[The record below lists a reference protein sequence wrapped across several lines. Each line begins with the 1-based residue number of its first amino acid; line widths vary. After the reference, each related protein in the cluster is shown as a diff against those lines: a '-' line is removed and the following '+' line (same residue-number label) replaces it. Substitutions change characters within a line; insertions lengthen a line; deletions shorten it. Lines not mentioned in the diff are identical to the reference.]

1 MLPQNPERIV
11 LFTDSSSI
19 DTSLRALLQEQVPG
33 LEILH
38 AGSTQGYL
46 SLVRERPCAVAILD
60 YDIPG
65 IREAELL
72 ARLRLLDDEPEVL
85 LLSRCE
91 SSSVIKRIAESNRR
105 YVVRDSQV
113 VSSLSLAIRDLMRI
127 RRLEREMA
135 TLRANLVRAN
145 ARLQEQNDRLDDFC
159 VTLAHDIRVPLSAL
173 SLKMEY
179 LLDGPARSLDERG
192 RGTLA
197 RSVDAVHHLLRVVE
211 ATYDLSRLGRDE
223 ISMSRVD
230 IKKLVLRVSGEIRAT
245 TTGVLEVECGDIP
258 PVQGNEALLE
268 RVFLNLMSNS
278 IKYSN
283 QQTTRVTFQSG
294 AEGHTDDPKFVWLVC
309 GDNGPGIPKVDQG
322 QVFGMFKRGGN
333 KDAKEGLGVGL
344 AVVQRIVEL
353 HGGSVHCEDNSVEGK
368 CQIVL
373 RLPRVG

>member
-1 MLPQNPERIV
+1 MLPSNPERIV

-19 DTSLRALLQEQVPG
+19 DASLEASLREQVPA

-38 AGSTQGYL
+38 ASSTQDYL
-46 SLVRERPCAVAILD
+46 SLVRESPCAVAVLD

-192 RGTLA
+192 RGMLA
-197 RSVDAVHHLLRVVE
+197 SSVDAAHHLLRVVE
-211 ATYDLSRLGRDE
+211 ATYDLSRLGRSE
-223 ISMSRVD
+223 ISRARVD
-230 IKKLVLRVSGEIRAT
+230 VKELVRRVSDEMRAT
-245 TTGVLEVECGDIP
+245 MTSCLEVECDDIP
-258 PVQGNEALLE
+258 AVLGNEALLE

-278 IKYSN
+278 VKYSN
-283 QQTTRVTFQSG
+283 QQTTRVTFQCG
-294 AEGHTDDPKFVWLVC
+294 EEGHTDDPKFVSLVC

-353 HGGSVHCEDNSVEGK
+353 HGGSVHCQDNSVEGK

-373 RLPRVG
+373 RLPRAG

>member
-1 MLPQNPERIV
+1 MLPPNPGRII
-11 LFTDSSSI
+11 LFTDRSSI
-19 DTSLRALLQEQVPG
+19 DTGLRASLREQVPE

-38 AGSTQGYL
+38 ANSTQDYL
-46 SLVRERPCAVAILD
+46 SLVRERPCAVAVLD

-65 IREAELL
+65 IRDTELL

-127 RRLEREMA
+127 RRLELEMA

-211 ATYDLSRLGRDE
+211 ATYDLSRLGRRE
-223 ISMSRVD
+223 ISMCRVD
-230 IKKLVLRVSGEIRAT
+230 IKSLVLRVSGEIRAT
-245 TTGVLEVECGDIP
+245 TSGGLEVECDDIP
-258 PVQGNEALLE
+258 AVQGNEALLE

-278 IKYSN
+278 VKYSN
-283 QQTTRVTFQSG
+283 QQTTRVTFRAINSP
-294 AEGHTDDPKFVWLVC
+294 HSDDSELVCIEC
-309 GDNGPGIPKVDQG
+309 GDNGPGIAKIDQG
-322 QVFGMFKRGGN
+322 QVFAMFRRGCN
-333 KDAKEGLGVGL
+333 KADKEGLGVGL
-344 AVVQRIVEL
+344 AIVQRIVEL
-353 HGGSVHCEDNSVEGK
+353 HSGSVSCEEQGK
-368 CQIVL
+368 GGGCRLVL
-373 RLPRVG
+373 RLPSAT